1 MHSKAYNKENYE
13 KNKAR
18 YQEYYQK
25 NKEVILI
32 KQTDNHKNNREEYLR
47 YQKEYYYRVK
57 KEKIKKVKIQ
67 DVLNQLEQLKED
79 LQK

>member
-1 MHSKAYNKENYE
+1 MSTKQYFA
-13 KNKAR
+13 
-18 YQEYYQK
+18 EYYQK